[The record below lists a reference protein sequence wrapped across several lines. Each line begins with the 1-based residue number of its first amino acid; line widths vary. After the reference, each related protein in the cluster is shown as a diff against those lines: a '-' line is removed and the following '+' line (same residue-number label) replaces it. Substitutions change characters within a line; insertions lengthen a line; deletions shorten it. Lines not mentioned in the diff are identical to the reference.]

1 MIFKLAQGSYPS
13 KVVES
18 FWPLENKCVLSL
30 SNSMTWSSYSIIT
43 IIDTFTSLQSVA
55 FGVCVRCKCRARE
68 VNAIVKDDDD
78 GALTCAIKV
87 ENEGLACGFCLF
99 SSFRRLVEELP
110 RRGVSL
116 QWKVG
121 KARLSISFCRQ
132 KNEA

>member
-1 MIFKLAQGSYPS
+1 M
-13 KVVES
+13 
-18 FWPLENKCVLSL
+18 
-30 SNSMTWSSYSIIT
+30 
-43 IIDTFTSLQSVA
+43 
-55 FGVCVRCKCRARE
+55 
-68 VNAIVKDDDD
+68 KDDDD

-121 KARLSISFCRQ
+121 KARLSISFCWQ
-132 KNEA
+132 KKMRRKSVTKVLLGHFQAYFFLCLLYLCFVFKGLKSYYIWPKTLLCSYFNVVMVLYAIYYLFIQVYEVLIW